1 MENRVL
7 LASIKGVIPT
17 SNGCALFLGC
27 TEKTFV
33 IYVES
38 SVGQIIENAIRET
51 PEARPQTHDLIQLML
66 EGMGAEVER
75 VVINDVHEG
84 TFFARLILSMENELC
99 HKILEIDARPSDSI
113 VLALLSKK
121 TIYVAKSVIDAVDD
135 MSEVLQKIL
144 EQKDE

>member
-27 TEKTFV
+27 LEKIFV
-33 IYVES
+33 IYVDS
-38 SVGQIIENAIRET
+38 SVGPIMENAIRET
-51 PEARPQTHDLIQLML
+51 PEARPQTHDLMQLML
-66 EGMGAEVER
+66 EGMGAEIER
-75 VVINDVHEG
+75 VVINDVHES

-99 HKILEIDARPSDSI
+99 HKIVELDARPSDSI
-113 VLALLSKK
+113 ILALLSKK
-121 TIYVAKSVIDAVDD
+121 PIYVANSVIDAVDD